1 MTGLERPFVSVHS
14 RSVLEREVEMA
25 EALMANG
32 VNPFLEAVTP
42 TEAYIEAL
50 KFVMNQQGSCV
61 RADYED
67 LMDTSLSH
75 N

>member
-1 MTGLERPFVSVHS
+1 SMTGLERPFVSVHS
-14 RSVLEREVEMA
+14 RSDLEREVEMA

-32 VNPFLEAVTP
+32 LSPFLEDVTP

-50 KFVMNQQGSCV
+50 KFVMNQQGSSV

-67 LMDTSLSH
+67 MMEEV
-75 N
+75 

>member
-14 RSVLEREVEMA
+14 RSALEREVEMA

-32 VNPFLEAVTP
+32 VNPFLDGVTP

-50 KFVMNQQGSCV
+50 RFVMNQQSSKV
-61 RADYED
+61 RVDYED
-67 LMDTSLSH
+67 LMDNSF
-75 N
+75 

>member
-14 RSVLEREVEMA
+14 RSDLEREVEMA

-32 VNPFLEAVTP
+32 LSPFLEDVTP

-50 KFVMNQQGSCV
+50 K
-61 RADYED
+61 
-67 LMDTSLSH
+67 
-75 N
+75 

>member
-14 RSVLEREVEMA
+14 RSGLEREVEMA
-25 EALMANG
+25 EALMENG
-32 VNPFLEAVTP
+32 VNPFLEGVTP

-50 KFVMNQQGSCV
+50 KFVMNQQGSSV

-67 LMDTSLSH
+67 MMEC
-75 N
+75 

>member
-14 RSVLEREVEMA
+14 RSALEREVEMA

-32 VNPFLEAVTP
+32 INPFLEGVNP

-50 KFVMNQQGSCV
+50 RFVMNQQSSCM

-67 LMDTSLSH
+67 MMEEA
-75 N
+75 

>member
-14 RSVLEREVEMA
+14 RSALEREVEMA

-50 KFVMNQQGSCV
+50 KFVMNQCGSSV
-61 RADYED
+61 RTEYED
-67 LMDTSLSH
+67 MIDEA
-75 N
+75 

>member
-14 RSVLEREVEMA
+14 RSALEREVEMA
-25 EALMANG
+25 EALIANG
-32 VNPFLEAVTP
+32 LNPFLEDVTP

-50 KFVMNQQGSCV
+50 KFVMNQQGSSV

-67 LMDTSLSH
+67 MMEEV
-75 N
+75 